1 MFGKAIVRGLLAAAV
16 CVFLVSA
23 ASADVF
29 DMGPGLTSLETV
41 PIGNVGNPADP
52 KTGAGTV
59 EYEYNIGK
67 YEVTAG
73 QYTEFLNAVGGQDPY
88 GLYNSDMWFNST
100 GCKIERSGSGTNE
113 DPYTYDVASTW
124 ANRPVNYVSWGSAAR
139 FTNWLHNRQPTGAQD
154 LTTTEDGAYFL
165 NGATEWSDFDDLPR
179 EADWQWAIPTGPEW
193 YKAAYYD
200 QTAASGNYFDYPTS
214 SNAIP
219 SHELVDPDPGNNA
232 NFKGGTDVYTIGAPF
247 WRTEVGD
254 FENSSSPCGTF
265 DQGGNVWEWIE
276 ATGDVW
282 DPVEG
287 EFKQMRFLSGG
298 SYVDVY
304 GVLNSTPTYFCLG
317 APVYAWAERGFR
329 VVQVPE
335 PASMTLLGAGVLALL
350 AYAWRRRRS

>member
-1 MFGKAIVRGLLAAAV
+1 MPARTFRLGRAVCAAV
-16 CVFLVSA
+16 VCVSLVSA

-29 DMGPGLTSLETV
+29 IMGPGLISLETV
-41 PIGNVGNPADP
+41 PVGNPGNPADP

-73 QYTEFLNAVGGQDPY
+73 QYAEFLNAVGGQDPY
-88 GLYNSDMWFNST
+88 GLYSSDMWFSDT
-100 GCKIERSGSGTNE
+100 GCKIERGGSGSNE
-113 DPYTYDVASTW
+113 DPYTYDVAPAW

-139 FTNWLHNRQPTGAQD
+139 FANWLHNGQPTGAQD

-165 NGATEWSDFDDLPR
+165 NGATEWGDFDDLPR
-179 EADWQWAIPTGPEW
+179 KAGWQWAIPTGDEG

-200 QTAASGNYFDYPTS
+200 PATGNYFDYPTS
-214 SNAIP
+214 SDAIP
-219 SHELVDPDPGNNA
+219 SNELVDPDPGNNA
-232 NFKGGTDVYTIGAPF
+232 NFKGGTDVYTIGAPY

-265 DQGGNVWEWIE
+265 DQGGNVWEWTE
-276 ATGDVW
+276 ATAEVW

-287 EFKQMRFLSGG
+287 EFKQMRVLTGG
-298 SYVDVY
+298 SYVDAY
-304 GVLNSTPTYFCLG
+304 GVLNSTPTYIFLG
-317 APVYAWAERGFR
+317 APTNGYAAAGFR

-335 PASMTLLGAGVLALL
+335 PGTMAVLALGAVGL
-350 AYAWRRRRS
+350 LKRRRNLGR